1 MKEYDYVEEL
11 NRLLKV
17 RLEQWS
23 LREKDKQPRPKPV
36 VTITR
41 EPGCGAEAIAERLC
55 SELDLHLYDWELV
68 EQIAKDEQVSAR
80 LVATLERN
88 PPSEFADFLVE
99 YADFLGDYAPEHGLT
114 SNRYIDS
121 LKRIL
126 LVIAVTG
133 NAVIVGRG
141 SNFFL
146 PPDKKIGLC
155 FVAPLDLRIKNIMK
169 ELGLTEEEAR
179 KHISKLEAE
188 HRKLVKKYLQAD
200 IRDPIHYHL
209 VINTALVE
217 PETIVKLVKTMIQTV
232 QAEEKNSHDTSG
244 Y

>member
-1 MKEYDYVEEL
+1 MKRHDSIEEL

-17 RLEQWS
+17 RLEEWR
-23 LREKDKQPRPKPV
+23 LREKPEPPRPKPV

-41 EPGCGAEAIAERLC
+41 EPGCGGESIAERLC

-68 EQIAKDEQVSAR
+68 EQIAKDEQVSAQ
-80 LVATLERN
+80 LVSTLEKN
-88 PPSEFADFLVE
+88 PPSGFADYLAEF
-99 YADFLGDYAPEHGLT
+99 DPQHNLT
-114 SNRYIDS
+114 SDEYIAS

-126 LVIAVTG
+126 LAIAVTG

-155 FVAPLDLRIKNIMK
+155 FVAPLELRIKNIMK
-169 ELGLTEEEAR
+169 GLGLTEEEAR
-179 KHISKLEAE
+179 KHVSKLEAE
-188 HRKLVKKYLQAD
+188 HRRYVKKYFQAD
-200 IRDPIHYHL
+200 IRDSTQYQL
-209 VINTALVE
+209 VINTARVK
-217 PETIVKLVKTMIQTV
+217 PNTIVQLVKTMIQT
-232 QAEEKNSHDTSG
+232 